1 MVECI
6 YQNDTSR
13 MVIMKCIGSNQF
25 YLEKVIMPS
34 EIYLFNAPKEARL
47 EIWRMSMSG
56 QMLHVRADVSDH
68 KTSSRDS
75 NAEELINNR
84 LTEIASWATGDYST
98 PLHGVILVC

>member
-13 MVIMKCIGSNQF
+13 MLIMKCIGNSQF

-34 EIYLFNAPKEARL
+34 EIFLFNAPKEARL

-56 QMLHVRADVSDH
+56 QMLHVRADVSDY
-68 KTSSRDS
+68 KTSPRES
-75 NAEELINNR
+75 NTEELINNR
-84 LTEIASWATGDYST
+84 LTEIAS
-98 PLHGVILVC
+98 

>member
-13 MVIMKCIGSNQF
+13 MVIMKCIGSKQF

-56 QMLHVRADVSDH
+56 QMLHVRADVSDY
-68 KTSSRDS
+68 KTSPRDS

-84 LTEIASWATGDYST
+84 LTEIAS
-98 PLHGVILVC
+98 

>member
-13 MVIMKCIGSNQF
+13 MLIMKCIGSNQF

-34 EIYLFNAPKEARL
+34 EIFLFNAPKEARL

-56 QMLHVRADVSDH
+56 QMLHVRADVSDY
-68 KTSSRDS
+68 KTSPRDL
-75 NAEELINNR
+75 NTEELINNR
-84 LTEIASWATGDYST
+84 LTEIAS
-98 PLHGVILVC
+98 

>member
-13 MVIMKCIGSNQF
+13 MLIMKCIGSSQF

-34 EIYLFNAPKEARL
+34 EIFLFNAPKEARL

-56 QMLHVRADVSDH
+56 QMLHVRADVSDY
-68 KTSSRDS
+68 KTSPRDS
-75 NAEELINNR
+75 NTEELINNR
-84 LTEIASWATGDYST
+84 LTEIAS
-98 PLHGVILVC
+98 

>member
-13 MVIMKCIGSNQF
+13 MLIVKCIGNNQF

-34 EIYLFNAPKEARL
+34 EIFLFNAPKEARL

-56 QMLHVRADVSDH
+56 QMLHVRADVSDY
-68 KTSSRDS
+68 KTSPRDS
-75 NAEELINNR
+75 NTEELINNR
-84 LTEIASWATGDYST
+84 LTEIAS
-98 PLHGVILVC
+98 

>member
-13 MVIMKCIGSNQF
+13 MLIMKCISSNQF

-34 EIYLFNAPKEARL
+34 EIFLFNAPKEARL

-56 QMLHVRADVSDH
+56 QMLHVRADVSDY
-68 KTSSRDS
+68 KTSPRDS
-75 NAEELINNR
+75 NTEELINNR
-84 LTEIASWATGDYST
+84 LTEIAS
-98 PLHGVILVC
+98 

>member
-13 MVIMKCIGSNQF
+13 MLIMKCISSNQF

-34 EIYLFNAPKEARL
+34 EIFLFNAPKEARL

-56 QMLHVRADVSDH
+56 QMLHVRADVSDY
-68 KTSSRDS
+68 KTSQRDS
-75 NAEELINNR
+75 NTEELINNR
-84 LTEIASWATGDYST
+84 LTEIAS
-98 PLHGVILVC
+98 

>member
-13 MVIMKCIGSNQF
+13 MLIMKCIGSSQF

-56 QMLHVRADVSDH
+56 QMLHVRADVSDY
-68 KTSSRDS
+68 KTSPRDS

-84 LTEIASWATGDYST
+84 LTEIAS
-98 PLHGVILVC
+98 

>member
-13 MVIMKCIGSNQF
+13 MLIMKCIGSNQF

-34 EIYLFNAPKEARL
+34 EIFLFNSPKEARL

-56 QMLHVRADVSDH
+56 QMLHVRADVSDY
-68 KTSSRDS
+68 KTSPRDS
-75 NAEELINNR
+75 NTEELINNR
-84 LTEIASWATGDYST
+84 LTEIAS
-98 PLHGVILVC
+98 

>member
-13 MVIMKCIGSNQF
+13 MLIMKCIGSSQY

-34 EIYLFNAPKEARL
+34 EIFLFNAPKEARL

-56 QMLHVRADVSDH
+56 QMLHVRADVSDY
-68 KTSSRDS
+68 KTSPRDS
-75 NAEELINNR
+75 NTEELINNR
-84 LTEIASWATGDYST
+84 LTEIAS
-98 PLHGVILVC
+98 

>member
-13 MVIMKCIGSNQF
+13 MLIMKCIGSSQF

-34 EIYLFNAPKEARL
+34 EIFLFNAPKEARL

-56 QMLHVRADVSDH
+56 QMLHVRADVSDYRI
-68 KTSSRDS
+68 SPRDS
-75 NAEELINNR
+75 NTEELINNR
-84 LTEIASWATGDYST
+84 LTEIAS
-98 PLHGVILVC
+98 

>member
-13 MVIMKCIGSNQF
+13 MVIMKCIGSSQF

-34 EIYLFNAPKEARL
+34 EIFLFNAPQEARL
-47 EIWRMSMSG
+47 EIWRMSISG
-56 QMLHVRADVSDH
+56 QMLHVRADVSDY
-68 KTSSRDS
+68 KTSPRDS

-84 LTEIASWATGDYST
+84 LTEIAS
-98 PLHGVILVC
+98 

>member
-13 MVIMKCIGSNQF
+13 MLIMKCIGSSQF

-34 EIYLFNAPKEARL
+34 EIFLFNAPKEARL

-56 QMLHVRADVSDH
+56 QMLHVRADVSDY
-68 KTSSRDS
+68 KTSPGDS
-75 NAEELINNR
+75 NTEELINNR
-84 LTEIASWATGDYST
+84 LTEIAS
-98 PLHGVILVC
+98 